1 MTKDNRDNV
10 DEVEDALKTWDLLFK
25 RSHEAHESTV
35 ESISS
40 HGAEWICGNWQ
51 VTGTMLHAFKNRLV

>member
-25 RSHEAHESTV
+25 RSHV